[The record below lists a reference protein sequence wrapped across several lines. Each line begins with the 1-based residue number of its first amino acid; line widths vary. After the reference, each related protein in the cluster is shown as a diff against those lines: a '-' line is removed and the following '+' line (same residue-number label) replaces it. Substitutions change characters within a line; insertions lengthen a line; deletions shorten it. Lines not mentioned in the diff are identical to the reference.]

1 MLAGWLVA
9 QVADEGG
16 INITQALVSYGIAA
30 PFVGWLIWQLR
41 SDRKAY
47 NDDLAELRQHLD
59 EERKANRDLYDRII
73 AQQERMA
80 PILEQAAR
88 ALDHAVERP

>member
-1 MLAGWLVA
+1 MFAWLVA
-9 QVADEGG
+9 QVADDGA
-16 INITQALVSYGIAA
+16 INIGQAIVSYGIAA

-47 NDDLAELRQHLD
+47 VDDIAAHREQLD
-59 EERKANRDLYDRII
+59 LERKANRELYDRII

-88 ALDHAVERP
+88 ALDHAVERR

>member
-1 MLAGWLVA
+1 MTLLA
-9 QVADEGG
+9 QVADGG
-16 INITQALVSYGIAA
+16 AINIGQAIVSYGIAA

-41 SDRKAY
+41 SDRKTYA
-47 NDDLAELRQHLD
+47 DETAARIAELAAERQ
-59 EERKANRDLYDRII
+59 ANRELYDRII

-88 ALDHAVERP
+88 ALDHAVERR

>member
-1 MLAGWLVA
+1 MLAVWLLA
-9 QVADEGG
+9 QAAPDDA
-16 INITQALVSYGIAA
+16 INIGQAIVSYGIAA

-47 NDDLAELRQHLD
+47 NDDRAAFAAEIAAEGQ
-59 EERKANRDLYDRII
+59 ANRELYDRII
-73 AQQERMA
+73 TQQERMA

-88 ALDHAVERP
+88 ALDHAVERR

>member
-1 MLAGWLVA
+1 MYASLIA
-9 QVADEGG
+9 QAADTGA
-16 INITQALVSYGIAA
+16 INIGAALVSYGVAA

-41 SDRKAY
+41 SDRKTYA
-47 NDDLAELRQHLD
+47 DEAAARATELAAERQ
-59 EERKANRDLYDRII
+59 ANRELYDRII

-88 ALDHAVERP
+88 ALDHAVERR